1 MGFGIGEDQP
11 EQQETK
17 RAIFQRSQGESEMR
31 IARHEH
37 RAGEDLHDE
46 IACRDAGLAVS
57 AAAAKHEP
65 AQDGYIVIRSEE
77 RRVGKECR
85 SQWARCRTKKWRE
98 T

>member
-1 MGFGIGEDQP
+1 MCFGVSEDKP

-17 RAIFQRSQGESEMR
+17 RPIFQRSQGESEMR

-65 AQDGYIVIRSEE
+65 AQDGYIVI
-77 RRVGKECR
+77 KTN
-85 SQWARCRTKKWRE
+85 ARFALRAG
-98 T
+98 